1 MQLYEDCFLYL
12 WPGAYFTTYT
22 AFGDV
27 VWVMHDVPGQAKVAD
42 LDKFALTDQHIP
54 GSKVTMDAL
63 RWKNVQNEIVVFTHK
78 DRV

>member
-1 MQLYEDCFLYL
+1 
-12 WPGAYFTTYT
+12 
-22 AFGDV
+22 
-27 VWVMHDVPGQAKVAD
+27 MHDVPGQAEVAD

-63 RWKNVQNEIVVFTHK
+63 WWKNVQNEISVFTHK